1 MKKSLLVLLLLVSVS
16 LQAAPGKK
24 SSPSNI
30 NHLYPD
36 YMVTAGLGFAIA
48 GGFAGFAISAG
59 FLTGPFE
66 KAPEIYIG
74 ADLGLDLVGAFGF
87 GATIIHLLPT
97 GVYRFKTSNSKWI
110 PYAGL
115 SIGPSIVSVLG
126 GSYVGFA
133 FLPRGGVDYIVSNN
147 IAINADLKMGV
158 VGLNGFYFKP
168 TANVVFYF

>member
-1 MKKSLLVLLLLVSVS
+1 
-16 LQAAPGKK
+16 
-24 SSPSNI
+24 
-30 NHLYPD
+30 
-36 YMVTAGLGFAIA
+36 MVTAGLGFAIA
-48 GGFAGFAISAG
+48 GGFGGFALSGG

-74 ADLGLDLVGAFGF
+74 ADVGLDLIGAFGF
-87 GATIIHLLPT
+87 GLTLIHLLPT
-97 GVYRFKTSNSKWI
+97 AVYRFKTSNSKWI

-115 SIGPSIVSVLG
+115 SIGPTIVTG
-126 GSYVGFA
+126 AIGYVAFS